1 MNGFWRRWRRR
12 LVPEL
17 EAKGAPRW
25 LAELIADEEAET
37 RSKAEPICGRAA
49 ALAGEVS
56 HHHDGFGWRRRLNVH
71 RSDVPPERQAAC
83 EAWQATHSP
92 TIQ

>member
-1 MNGFWRRWRRR
+1 MTKFWRRWRRR
-12 LVPEL
+12 LVSEL
-17 EAKGAPRW
+17 KAKGAPRW

-49 ALAGEVS
+49 ALAGDVS
-56 HHHDGFGWRRRLNVH
+56 RWWDGIGWRRRLNVH
-71 RSDVPPERQAAC
+71 RLDVPPERHAAC